1 MIFSNDL
8 EDVREYLFLLHFSG
22 AWRQAQ
28 LAKEERVR
36 AIQELEAVEKRAKE
50 IEDRARDMSTEFAR
64 ERKRN
69 AAEAEERIREM
80 ER

>member
-1 MIFSNDL
+1 M
-8 EDVREYLFLLHFSG
+8 
-22 AWRQAQ
+22 
-28 LAKEERVR
+28 R

-69 AAEAEERIREM
+69 AAEAEERMREM